1 MANPKIIGRLVPNQV
16 HIQMIPTPRK
26 LRDSRQVLAALQK
39 FGEVTTFRNLKYD
52 LSNNSPNQHRPV
64 IAIFESTDAAQRA
77 IASSPLVVELDSTST
92 STSTSTHTNTNT
104 QQIPQSTP
112 AHSAHSNH
120 SSSSSSSSSISS
132 SSRKND
138 LPTPANHDPIFD
150 DVESGTIKCI
160 ISLSRHNN
168 ENAMRRNPF
177 NLPYLCYEKSAIYK
191 DMTGPQTGVPVK
203 ALGDIIQQRKRSA
216 PSRTQSIIRGQR
228 RVMGAESLMD
238 LWRDGVRSEEDG
250 EGPPVSANEELHKV

>member
-1 MANPKIIGRLVPNQV
+1 MTTSRIMGRLVPNQV

-64 IAIFESTDAAQRA
+64 IAIFESTEAAQRA
-77 IASSPLVVELDSTST
+77 VASSPLVVALDCSS
-92 STSTSTHTNTNT
+92 SVASTHTHPHP
-104 QQIPQSTP
+104 QQIPQST
-112 AHSAHSNH
+112 HSANSDQ
-120 SSSSSSSSSISS
+120 SSASTSFSFQSP
-132 SSRKND
+132 SSRTKD
-138 LPTPANHDPIFD
+138 ETPTPANHDPIFD
-150 DVESGTIKCI
+150 DVEAGTIKCI

-177 NLPYLCYEKSAIYK
+177 NLPYLCYEKSPIYK
-191 DMTGPQTGVPVK
+191 DMTDPQTGVPVK

-238 LWRDGVRSEEDG
+238 LWRDGVHSEEG
-250 EGPPVSANEELHKV
+250 EREGPPVSANEELHKV